1 MPKMPQLSQLPLASL
16 KLVQRLCDGL
26 WGGSSWYESMI
37 IEAKVKERIVLLLKT
52 HFLVILPARRINI
65 CN

>member
-1 MPKMPQLSQLPLASL
+1 MRMPQVPQ
-16 KLVQRLCDGL
+16 KLVLRLCDGL
-26 WGGSSWYESMI
+26 WDGSSWYESMI

-52 HFLVILPARRINI
+52 HLLVILPARRINI